1 MINLFNVDDDSNF
14 KYMLESAGRSITVN
28 NNPMES
34 KAIITNTS
42 LNTEYDDRK
51 ISSLKPLNRGDMVE
65 YNGNRYMV
73 ISEVN
78 DKRYSHYKGIMR
90 HLPHKIFFNHKCV
103 FETIHVYIENGNP
116 SFKGGN
122 VLTLIQDKVTVYA
135 PSRSMGITL
144 TTGDTFMING
154 NKFKIITNDTYSQ
167 TGISILTCERDQ
179 INPATDDIEHN
190 IANGLACPINV
201 INPEP
206 LMVNVSETL
215 QIDWTSTYD
224 APVVFVSSDN
234 TIATVDAQGLVTG
247 IAEGDVT
254 ITVTSAS
261 NGYIFDN
268 VRVSV
273 VDVPDT
279 KTINITYS
287 NPDQQSGDY
296 YYIYYGGN
304 GTFTANVLPID
315 EPVKFELY
323 ADNKTSAVDTSKL
336 TQVVNGNTIKI
347 TAKNSA
353 YYLQIKAI
361 LDSDPSVYTWQRVRI
376 RGFV

>member
-14 KYMLESAGRSITVN
+14 KHMLESVGRSITVN
-28 NNPMES
+28 RNPTET

-51 ISSLKPLNRGDMVE
+51 ISSLEPLNRGDMIE
-65 YNGNRYMV
+65 YNGNRYML

-90 HLPHKIFFNHKCV
+90 HLTHEIVFNHKCV
-103 FETIHVYIENGNP
+103 FEAVSTYIENGNP
-116 SFKGGN
+116 SLVGGN

-167 TGISILTCERDQ
+167 PGISILTSERDQ

-206 LMVNVSETL
+206 ITMNVSDTL
-215 QIDWTSTYD
+215 QIDWTSLHD
-224 APVVFVSSDN
+224 APVVFVSSDIA
-234 TIATVDAQGLVTG
+234 IATVDAQGLVTG
-247 IAEGDVT
+247 LSEGDVT
-254 ITVTSAS
+254 ITVTNVS
-261 NGYIFDN
+261 NGYIFDS
-268 VRVSV
+268 VLVSV

-279 KTINITYS
+279 KTVNITYS

-296 YYIYYGGN
+296 YYIYYGDN
-304 GTFTANVLPID
+304 GTFTANVSPVD
-315 EPVKFELY
+315 EPVTFELY
-323 ADNKTSAVDTSKL
+323 ADNKISAVDTSKFSK
-336 TQVVNGNTIKI
+336 VVSGNSIKI
-347 TAKNSA
+347 TAKSST